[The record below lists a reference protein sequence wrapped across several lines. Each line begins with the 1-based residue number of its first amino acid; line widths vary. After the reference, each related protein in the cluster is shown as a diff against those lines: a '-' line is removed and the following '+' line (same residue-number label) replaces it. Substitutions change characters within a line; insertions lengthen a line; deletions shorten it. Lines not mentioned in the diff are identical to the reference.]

1 MNEHFGQPNTIE
13 KKNKNNREAESELG
27 DSLLFVL

>member
-13 KKNKNNREAESELG
+13 KKKNNREAESELG